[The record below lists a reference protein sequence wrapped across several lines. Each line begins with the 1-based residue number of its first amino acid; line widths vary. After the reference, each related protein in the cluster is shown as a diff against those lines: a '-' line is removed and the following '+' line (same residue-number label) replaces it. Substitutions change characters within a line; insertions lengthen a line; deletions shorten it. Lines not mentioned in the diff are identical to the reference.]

1 MNIKEFVNKRWTNF
15 KPFTSGSLWNFYEIH
30 ILDIIAPSLG
40 IQHVFK
46 SQKELLDY
54 KLRDGD
60 KVSLAKDIEVYG
72 NVSVCAIT
80 LVEVGK
86 VNGVGPKLLGNIKE
100 ALGDVFYFEDLEKKA
115 KDIKG
120 LGKTTL
126 ERIGGQ

>member
-1 MNIKEFVNKRWTNF
+1 MNIKEFVNERWTNF
-15 KPFTSGSLWNFYEIH
+15 KPFTGNRLWKFYEMH
-30 ILDIIAPSLG
+30 ILDIIAPALG
-40 IQHVFK
+40 IQFVFK
-46 SQKELLDY
+46 SQKEFLDY
-54 KLRDGD
+54 ELRDGD

-72 NVSVCAIT
+72 NGNTCT
-80 LVEVGK
+80 LTLTEVGK

-126 ERIGGQ
+126 ERIKS